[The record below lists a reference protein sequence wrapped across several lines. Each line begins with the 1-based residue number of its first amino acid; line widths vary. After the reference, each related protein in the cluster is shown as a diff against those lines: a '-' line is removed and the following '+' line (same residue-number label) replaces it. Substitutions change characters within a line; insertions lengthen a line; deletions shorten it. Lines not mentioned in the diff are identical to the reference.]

1 MLTARRVTARCRA
14 ARCRAAGG
22 AVVGVG
28 VVLFTGRQRETKD
41 QTTEENLRELHKSPM
56 KWNAP

>member
-1 MLTARRVTARCRA
+1 MDVLTARGVTTGRSA
-14 ARCRAAGG
+14 ARG
-22 AVVGVG
+22 AVVRI
-28 VVLFTGRQRETKD
+28 VLFAGGQRETKD

>member
-1 MLTARRVTARCRA
+1 MRTTGRVTARCRA
-14 ARCRAAGG
+14 ARG
-22 AVVGVG
+22 AVIR